1 MVEREGNGPVSDGI
15 EAEAMSVAAPRLSV
29 EDRFKLI
36 ALINGMQKPFLGISG
51 DPAVRDH
58 LAFLRRIEAWIN
70 SSTVM
75 LTK

>member
-1 MVEREGNGPVSDGI
+1 MNDITSPEYINELGRH
-15 EAEAMSVAAPRLSV
+15 APRLSV